1 LTHVASS
8 ATTTASLVSGSRP
21 SISASLPALR
31 QGVSG
36 RVFRALLGGVWIT
49 IAAYTL
55 ASGWAYYQLP
65 LDQRAYSPL
74 HQRFAPSGTMGLI
87 FGIAGT
93 ACMVVGVGVY
103 AARKRVPIL
112 RSMGSLSRWLE
123 FHIFLCTLGPYL
135 ILLHTSFKFGGLV
148 AVAFWSMTV
157 VVVSGLF
164 GRYVYS
170 YLPKTI
176 GGRVR
181 SLESVKKQKSVLIQA
196 IAMDAGLEPKEV
208 KHALLL
214 PTVREA
220 PGIPTALWLAFR
232 YDITARWRRRQIRR
246 FLASRQLPK
255 HVREWA
261 TSLLTEQVALEQQIV
276 LLSPFR
282 RLFRYW
288 HLLHLPLSVVML
300 VIVAVHVTVAVLFGY
315 AWPT

>member
-1 LTHVASS
+1 MTHAASS
-8 ATTTASLVSGSRP
+8 ATASPSLASRARP
-21 SISASLPALR
+21 SISASLPAVR

-36 RVFRALLGGVWIT
+36 RIFRALLGVAWLT
-49 IAAYTL
+49 IAFYTL
-55 ASGWAYYQLP
+55 ASGWAYYRLP
-65 LDQRAYSPL
+65 IDQRAYSPL
-74 HQRFAPSGTMGLI
+74 HHRFAPSGTTGLI
-87 FGIAGT
+87 LGIAGT
-93 ACMVVGVGVY
+93 ACMVVGVGIY
-103 AARKRVPIL
+103 AARKRVPLL
-112 RSMGSLSRWLE
+112 RSFGSLSRWLE

-148 AVAFWSMTV
+148 AVAFWSMSV

-170 YLPKTI
+170 FLPKTI
-176 GGRVR
+176 SGRVQ

-196 IAMDAGLEPKEV
+196 IAMDAGLEPVQV
-208 KHALLL
+208 KKALLL

-246 FLASRQLPK
+246 FLSARKLPN

-261 TSLLTEQVALEQQIV
+261 ANLLSEQVALEQQIV

-288 HLLHLPLSVVML
+288 HLLHLPLSIVML
-300 VIVAVHVTVAVLFGY
+300 VIVTVHVGVAMLFGY

>member
-1 LTHVASS
+1 MTNVASS
-8 ATTTASLVSGSRP
+8 VTAASPFASGSRP
-21 SISASLPALR
+21 SISANLPIVR
-31 QGVSG
+31 QGVG
-36 RVFRALLGGVWIT
+36 GKVFRLLLGTIWIT
-49 IAAYTL
+49 IATATL
-55 ASGWAYYQLP
+55 ASGWAYYRLP
-65 LDQRAYSPL
+65 IDQRAYSPL
-74 HQRFAPSGTMGLI
+74 HERFAPSGTAGLI
-87 FGIAGT
+87 FGITGT
-93 ACMVVGVGVY
+93 ACMVVGVAIY
-103 AARKRVPIL
+103 AIRKRVSLL
-112 RSMGSLSRWLE
+112 RSLGPLSRWLE

-135 ILLHTSFKFGGLV
+135 ILLHTSFKIGGLV

-157 VVVSGLF
+157 VVTSGLF

-176 GGRVR
+176 SGRVR

-196 IAMDAGLEPKEV
+196 IALDAGLTPAEV
-208 KHALLL
+208 KRVLFL

-232 YDITARWRRRQIRR
+232 YDITARWRARQIRR
-246 FLASRQLPK
+246 FLSARQLPK
-255 HVREWA
+255 KVREWA
-261 TSLLTEQVALEQQIV
+261 TTLLSEQVALEQQIV

-300 VIVAVHVTVAVLFGY
+300 LIVIVHIGVAMLFGY